1 MSTEKLNH
9 QGRDLTADKARRETE
24 SERARKK
31 DSSNQQHHKPAV
43 PHVNRDNI
51 QTVLLSVEN
60 MISVVD

>member
-9 QGRDLTADKARRETE
+9 QGRDLTADKARRET
-24 SERARKK
+24 ERARKK

>member
-1 MSTEKLNH
+1 M
-9 QGRDLTADKARRETE
+9 TADKARRETE
-24 SERARKK
+24 REGEK
-31 DSSNQQHHKPAV
+31 DSSNTQHHKPAV

>member
-1 MSTEKLNH
+1 MSTEQLHH
-9 QGRDLTADKARRETE
+9 QGRGLTADKARRETE
-24 SERARKK
+24 SERAK